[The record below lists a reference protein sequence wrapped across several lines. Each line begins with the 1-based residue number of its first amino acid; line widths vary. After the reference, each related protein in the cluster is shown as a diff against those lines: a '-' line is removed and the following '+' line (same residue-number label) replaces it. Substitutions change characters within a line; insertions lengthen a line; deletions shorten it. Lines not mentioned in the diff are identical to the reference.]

1 MYQLQ
6 KYTRACFDNCPSH
19 VKNKI
24 KWAWEL
30 ITRWLS
36 ADEIPWKMNDGGKT
50 VKATMRK
57 LTDEDKPWYWWQPL
71 FYEACKSEPVASKR
85 KWETLHRDLVRKK
98 ASPLEE
104 LLQKVEPA
112 MQLEVTRLLH
122 SRRDPAVVPVLT
134 YFSHA
139 QKLFELTES
148 LNCDE
153 IKRAHN
159 GLFMYGLG
167 TSMD

>member
-1 MYQLQ
+1 
-6 KYTRACFDNCPSH
+6 
-19 VKNKI
+19 
-24 KWAWEL
+24 
-30 ITRWLS
+30 
-36 ADEIPWKMNDGGKT
+36 
-50 VKATMRK
+50 
-57 LTDEDKPWYWWQPL
+57 
-71 FYEACKSEPVASKR
+71 
-85 KWETLHRDLVRKK
+85 
-98 ASPLEE
+98 
-104 LLQKVEPA
+104 

-167 TSMD
+167 TSMDQQAFSILLGWHGDDEDLKWKSKLRRMWEKNIKAHKKGERVEGLNLLNLDSKV